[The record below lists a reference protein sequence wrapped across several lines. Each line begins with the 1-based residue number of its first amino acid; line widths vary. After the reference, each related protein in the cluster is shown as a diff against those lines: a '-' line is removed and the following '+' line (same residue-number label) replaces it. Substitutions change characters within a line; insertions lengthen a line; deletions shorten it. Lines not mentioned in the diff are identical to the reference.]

1 MYTYINVYNIYT
13 YIIYVYIMEK
23 YVYGM
28 ENTSVK

>member
-1 MYTYINVYNIYT
+1 MYIIYNNIYT